1 MVLSITIM
9 RRVFNKST
17 LKRYKR
23 MKKRNYANTERKRE
37 RKDMEN
43 FSN

>member
-1 MVLSITIM
+1 M
-9 RRVFNKST
+9 
-17 LKRYKR
+17 KRNIYYKR

-37 RKDMEN
+37 RTDMEN